1 MRLTVPPSEV
11 DERLRKL
18 VSSIADKWEKYKED
32 FFIRDDPEGVLKAS
46 FAIGYAL
53 FVIEFMNET
62 VDRVAAYNNVSKVQA
77 NLPKLIRNRYGPINL
92 PGYNYYTLNSNRRPY
107 MSASMVLKSQLL
119 SKSYNELEAGMMQ
132 AIKIKTGEIPRNQTL
147 TSIFKYTGY
156 GPESK
161 FMQAFFYHSM
171 VIFGWYMFYGWR
183 TSPRTGQST
192 AVEFPGSCNV
202 QGCINMYIFKLYG
215 LLDRIVYVPH
225 GKTSVSTNG
234 NISVMTSQRTAG
246 TDDVQFCHHA
256 WRVADQAHNSESGY
270 YGEHAVKVVRSH
282 VDAFDVLTLTP
293 IFRAIQ
299 RLKRTGK
306 GDRVKYIDRL
316 LDLINSDIK
325 KFVRSHLMGN
335 LPGNAR
341 YLSKMTNVVQA
352 RPNASSIHYKYKKF
366 INDNRK
372 QREGNMT
379 LNKLKEKYGANYN
392 KFVKIRNAITKA
404 SINKNFFNRVN
415 RNDLRRRNLT
425 ENEINIAMKH
435 VN

>member
-1 MRLTVPPSEV
+1 M
-11 DERLRKL
+11 KL

-62 VDRVAAYNNVSKVQA
+62 VDRVSTYNSVAAVQA
-77 NLPKLIRNRYGPINL
+77 NLPKLIRNRYGPRNL
-92 PGYNYYTLNSNRRPY
+92 PGYNYYTVNSNRRPY

-119 SKSYNELEAGMMQ
+119 SKSYNELEAGMIQ
-132 AIKIKTGEIPRNQTL
+132 AIQRKATELPAAPTL
-147 TSIFKYTGY
+147 ASVFKYTGY

-171 VIFGWYMFYGWR
+171 VMFGWYMFYGWR

-202 QGCINMYIFKLYG
+202 QGCINMYIFKRLG
-215 LLDRIVYVPH
+215 MLDKIVYVPH
-225 GKTSVSTNG
+225 GKSNVSTNG
-234 NISVMTSQRTAG
+234 NISVMTSQRAAG

-256 WRVADQAHNSESGY
+256 WRLVGEAHNSESGY
-270 YGEHAVKVVRSH
+270 YGNHHVKVMRSH

-306 GDRVKYIDRL
+306 GDRVKYIDKL

-325 KFVRSHLMGN
+325 TFVRSHLMRN

-341 YLSKMTNVVQA
+341 YVSTMTNVVPA
-352 RPNASSIHYKYKKF
+352 RPNASTIHFKFAKF

-372 QREGNMT
+372 QREGNMS
-379 LNKLKEKYGANYN
+379 LNKLKEKYGANYT
-392 KFVKIRNAITKA
+392 KFVKIKNAMNRA
-404 SINKNFFNRVN
+404 AINKNFFNKVN
-415 RNDLRRRNLT
+415 RNDLRKRNLT

-435 VN
+435 IN